1 MGTLVPRWGEA
12 RRGPQASLPGPGST
26 GKGSSRVTPLVFM
39 EPSTAADREA
49 QRERLT
55 RKYSGVYYLPMI
67 REASRT

>member
-1 MGTLVPRWGEA
+1 
-12 RRGPQASLPGPGST
+12 
-26 GKGSSRVTPLVFM
+26 M